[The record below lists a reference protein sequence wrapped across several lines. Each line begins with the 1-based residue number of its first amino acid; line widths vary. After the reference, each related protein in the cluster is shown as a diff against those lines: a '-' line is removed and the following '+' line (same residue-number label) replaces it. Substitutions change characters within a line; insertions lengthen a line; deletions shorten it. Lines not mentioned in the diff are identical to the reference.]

1 MEKLVYD
8 KVSWKVMPKAI
19 GFSAPI
25 TTHNRH
31 VFLEANWKTIAQ
43 DDGVRTFTEVP
54 AGVGHIEIML
64 YVQVQESLSFK
75 VGFYPLNGH

>member
-31 VFLEANWKTIAQ
+31 VFLEANWKIIAQ
-43 DDGVRTFTEVP
+43 DDGVHTFTEV
-54 AGVGHIEIML
+54 AGIGHVEIML
-64 YVQVQESLSFK
+64 YVQAQRVLKLQSRFLSSE
-75 VGFYPLNGH
+75 